1 MSEANELLSNIKKGV
16 KVKFGLVAQGHIP
29 TIEKMLDKHCSWDEI
44 NKEIGWAGGAA
55 QENYTRYLRA
65 QSAEKDKRIAELE
78 ALESAFAEYE
88 RETETV
94 PVGHE
99 NRRNGAVTY
108 NWRTRMAQEIRSKAA
123 RLREGEKG

>member
-1 MSEANELLSNIKKGV
+1 MEPKKMTLAEAKELIGLPSMLHRLHLDSGETLIGTLKGV
-16 KVKFGLVAQGHIP
+16 
-29 TIEKMLDKHCSWDEI
+29 
-44 NKEIGWAGGAA
+44 
-55 QENYTRYLRA
+55 QELQDMASRL
-65 QSAEKDKRIAELE
+65 EELE
-78 ALESAFAEYE
+78 GLESAFAEYE

-99 NRRNGAVTY
+99 NRMNGAVTY